1 MFIPFHTCH
10 QEAFLALS
18 PPGKQIKTTWTWCKK
33 HWMLGPWCCRS
44 WSCHLRQ
51 HSCPVATF
59 PTKPS
64 EIANEIQKKHNSR
77 DSRSPLPLHERPLGE
92 CHNPAK
98 HGDPTFASW
107 EKILP
112 TNRSQPVLQSLSRF
126 SIFLADEFFSS
137 MFAAHMLTWSLKGDI
152 RVWPEAAGS
161 CAASA
166 SYLNFP
172 EISKTRPPAVHLA
185 QRFSRH
191 RMITGW
197 LAWWHSKNSGT
208 NQLPQSL
215 RWLPMGKPSPN
226 GQKAGMSAWCQYG
239 MPNAKASASVELF
252 LIQNLSFQINKSH
265 IVTYNSSTTFDVLN
279 PFSWSLLHIELPV

>member
-64 EIANEIQKKHNSR
+64 EIANEIQKNTTLEVLCHSMNDHLGSVIILPSTVILHLPRGKKYCR
-77 DSRSPLPLHERPLGE
+77 PIEVSRS
-92 CHNPAK
+92 
-98 HGDPTFASW
+98 
-107 EKILP
+107 
-112 TNRSQPVLQSLSRF
+112 F
-126 SIFLADEFFSS
+126 SPFLASASSWPTSFFSRCLEK
-137 MFAAHMLTWSLKGDI
+137 LTFHLVTIQGWHSGG
-152 RVWPEAAGS
+152 RVTGS

-172 EISKTRPPAVHLA
+172 EISKTRPPAVHWHNDL
-185 QRFSRH
+185 RRH

-215 RWLPMGKPSPN
+215 RWLPMGKPSPI

-252 LIQNLSFQINKSH
+252 LIQNLSFQINNSH
-265 IVTYNSSTTFDVLN
+265 IVTYNSWITFDVLN
-279 PFSWSLLHIELPV
+279 PFSRSLLHIELPV

>member
-59 PTKPS
+59 PTKLS
-64 EIANEIQKKHNSR
+64 EIANEIQKKHN
-77 DSRSPLPLHERPLGE
+77 SRSPLPLHERPLGE

-112 TNRSQPVLQSLSRF
+112 TNRKADPSVPFSLQHLPGRRV
-126 SIFLADEFFSS
+126 FFVDVCSS
-137 MFAAHMLTWSLKGDI
+137 HVNLVTIQG
-152 RVWPEAAGS
+152 
-161 CAASA
+161 
-166 SYLNFP
+166 
-172 EISKTRPPAVHLA
+172 
-185 QRFSRH
+185 
-191 RMITGW
+191 
-197 LAWWHSKNSGT
+197 WHSGLAGGRRVLRSFCIISELSGDLKNKTACSSFGT
-208 NQLPQSL
+208 TIFE
-215 RWLPMGKPSPN
+215 
-226 GQKAGMSAWCQYG
+226 A
-239 MPNAKASASVELF
+239 
-252 LIQNLSFQINKSH
+252 
-265 IVTYNSSTTFDVLN
+265 
-279 PFSWSLLHIELPV
+279 